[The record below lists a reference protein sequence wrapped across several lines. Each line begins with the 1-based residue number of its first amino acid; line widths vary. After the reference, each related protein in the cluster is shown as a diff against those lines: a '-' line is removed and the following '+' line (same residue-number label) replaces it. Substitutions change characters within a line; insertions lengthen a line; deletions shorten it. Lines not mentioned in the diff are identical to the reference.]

1 VEPPPDPELVEAVVV
16 VVVVVV
22 VAGVD
27 DVLDE
32 LLAVL
37 VLEVEV
43 DDPLPLA
50 QGFHTVTVQPPL
62 DEPPLDVEVLVVP
75 LLVLDVD
82 VDEDA
87 DDVEAL
93 AGTIQSGPVLP
104 FARHEALSLIIRRY
118 SAALAMFSANRH
130 RQNASNARIV
140 EWVNLILR
148 FILKPP
154 CKMSAESVTHCYP
167 DTPLTHHIRA
177 YSVIFVKKKG
187 P

>member
-1 VEPPPDPELVEAVVV
+1 MEPPPDPELVVA

-32 LLAVL
+32 LLDVL
-37 VLEVEV
+37 VLDVEV
-43 DDPLPLA
+43 DDPVALE
-50 QGFHTVTVQPPL
+50 QGFHTVTVHPPL
-62 DEPPLDVEVLVVP
+62 EEPLLVVEVLVVP
-75 LLVLDVD
+75 LLVVD
-82 VDEDA
+82 VDDGAE
-87 DDVEAL
+87 DVEAL
-93 AGTIQSGPVLP
+93 AGRIQSGPVLP

-130 RQNASNARIV
+130 RQKASNARIV